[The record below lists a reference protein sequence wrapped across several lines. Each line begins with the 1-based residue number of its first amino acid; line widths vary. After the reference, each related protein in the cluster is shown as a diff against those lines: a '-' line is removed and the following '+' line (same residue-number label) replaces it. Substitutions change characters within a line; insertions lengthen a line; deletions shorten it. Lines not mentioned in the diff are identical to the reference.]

1 MSAISD
7 VGAQMDTAEKI
18 IPLVSS
24 KRAWRVRF
32 YLLLALFDIAC
43 IVAGFLLC
51 PVSESVEARL
61 RVVAIVTPIFMFLA
75 ANSDAYRVEALADYV
90 LGIRHAV
97 TSLLIASGIV
107 FLMIV
112 YARITD
118 DVPYDLI
125 AEGALSGALLIAICR
140 YGFHIM
146 SRWTLGD
153 EPLSN
158 LVIVDGMDA
167 ARFKGVSVIDSAA
180 IGIRPDLTD
189 PSMLDRFGTL
199 VQGAD
204 SVFIACP
211 AERRGQWS
219 VLLQG
224 SDVNGHVFA
233 PEFDEMGS
241 FQIGYYN
248 GKCVL
253 RVSGKRMDVLDQAIK
268 RGMDLA
274 IAVPLILFL
283 APLLLVVAIAV
294 KLDSKGPVLFRQAR
308 MGYSNRIFYVLK
320 FRSMYVEA
328 SDASGTVSTRRDDDR
343 ITRVGRIIRSFSID
357 ELPQLFNVL
366 AGDMSLVGPRPHA
379 LGSLA
384 GAQKF
389 WEIDDQY
396 WCRHAL
402 KPGITGLAQ
411 IRGYRGATMSQDDL
425 IKRLHSDLEYMN
437 DWSLMRDIRILLA
450 TFQVLRHNNAF

>member
-7 VGAQMDTAEKI
+7 VGAQMDSAEKI
-18 IPLVSS
+18 TPLVSS

-32 YLLLALFDIAC
+32 YVLLALFDIAC
-43 IVAGFLLC
+43 IVAGFLFC
-51 PVSESVEARL
+51 PADQSLETRL
-61 RVVAIVTPIFMFLA
+61 RIVAIVTPIFMFLA

-90 LGIRHAV
+90 LGIRHAF

-107 FLMIV
+107 FLMMI
-112 YARITD
+112 YSRLAD
-118 DVPYDLI
+118 NVPYDVI
-125 AEGALSGALLIAICR
+125 AEGALFGGFLIAVSR
-140 YGFHIM
+140 YGFHIA
-146 SRWTLGD
+146 SRWALGE

-158 LVIVDGMDA
+158 LVIVDGIDA
-167 ARFKGVSVIDSAA
+167 ARFKGVTVIDSAL

-189 PSMLDRFGTL
+189 PTMLDRFGTL

-211 AERRGQWS
+211 PERRGQWS

-233 PEFDEMGS
+233 PEFDEMGN
-241 FQIGYYN
+241 FQIGYYK
-248 GKCVL
+248 GQCVL
-253 RVSGKRMDVLDQAIK
+253 RVSGKRMDVLDQSIK
-268 RGMDLA
+268 RGMDL
-274 IAVPLILFL
+274 IITVPLILFL
-283 APLLLVVAIAV
+283 APLLLLVAIAV

-328 SDASGTVSTRRDDDR
+328 SDASGTVSASRDDDR
-343 ITRVGRIIRSFSID
+343 ITRVGRIIRSLSID

-384 GAQKF
+384 GARKF

-411 IRGYRGATMSQDDL
+411 IRGYRGATMSPEDL
-425 IKRLHSDLEYMN
+425 IKRLQSDLEYMN

-450 TFQVLRHNNAF
+450 TFRVLRHNNAY